1 MLEMDSFRK
10 ESNRKVL
17 KNFLGIK
24 RTQIYFCPVRINSA
38 TSQKSGATNLNCDFG
53 VLKDCCCNIQNAIT
67 TVGGQVGY
75 TSERVINAVER
86 GNCDVIQAINN
97 CCCNTQKAIIE
108 QGYQNQLANER
119 QTYQITNSV
128 DSVPTL
134 EIGKVTNVSVPVPK
148 YGNPGMYNQEMIV
161 DITADINGTSA
172 NFQKLPAMGDIA
184 DFGNNIV
191 VSCNKEAMNSEVS
204 SMKQRSLDI
213 INSIETHQSIIKG
226 CDEILQQLNPEIIE
240 KQRQE
245 QENKALREEINSLK
259 EMFKEFI
266 NTSLKQEKHGNNN

>member
-1 MLEMDSFRK
+1 MAFQNLR
-10 ESNRKVL
+10 
-17 KNFLGIK
+17 
-24 RTQIYFCPVRINSA
+24 NS
-38 TSQKSGATNLNCDFG
+38 
-53 VLKDCCCNIQNAIT
+53 
-67 TVGGQVGY
+67 
-75 TSERVINAVER
+75 
-86 GNCDVIQAINN
+86 
-97 CCCNTQKAIIE
+97 
-108 QGYQNQLANER
+108 NQLF
-119 QTYQITNSV
+119 ILHK

-266 NTSLKQEKHGNNN
+266 NTSLKQEKHATIIEIQESKFEHLSDCAEQIVKHGKKLMHCLSELESKSGEHYMERYGKRRRGGMRDSDYDDEDYPRYY

>member
-1 MLEMDSFRK
+1 MSDTRTYIVPDGQENSTNQMLPWMAMMNGGMGGFGGNGMWNNPFMYLVWMWMMRWM
-10 ESNRKVL
+10 NRGEWGDED
-17 KNFLGIK
+17 N
-24 RTQIYFCPVRINSA
+24 C
-38 TSQKSGATNLNCDFG
+38 QKL
-53 VLKDCCCNIQNAIT
+53 Q
-67 TVGGQVGY
+67 
-75 TSERVINAVER
+75 
-86 GNCDVIQAINN
+86 
-97 CCCNTQKAIIE
+97 
-108 QGYQNQLANER
+108 
-119 QTYQITNSV
+119 
-128 DSVPTL
+128 
-134 EIGKVTNVSVPVPK
+134 
-148 YGNPGMYNQEMIV
+148 
-161 DITADINGTSA
+161 SA